1 MEGSQCA
8 AATQAASHAVTVSF
22 LRPRGRTMTNPD
34 TAPLPPASP
43 LFSDDAR
50 AELRACAVESPQWSI
65 WLSLLETA
73 LTAADEPA
81 WHRAQIGFA
90 RVRPERAPLLED
102 AQLTIDGSAAVR
114 LLDALLEH
122 AAAGSARAS
131 AVQAVTLLRAAIAQ
145 VQPPVSE
152 VANDLGVEV
161 MRLHTVAH
169 FLALPLLLEA
179 ARRAEPLLPSD
190 WRAGYCLVCGAW
202 PTLAETRGLDRRRV
216 LRCGRCA
223 AAWESEVLRCTF
235 CDERDHRRLG
245 SMLPREG
252 GELVRIETCES
263 CRGYLKSVTTLR
275 ARPAWALPLDDLRTL
290 PLELKAIERKY
301 QRPSHTGWS
310 LQLHMHSSAAAASP
324 PPAGTRG

>member
-1 MEGSQCA
+1 MS
-8 AATQAASHAVTVSF
+8 
-22 LRPRGRTMTNPD
+22 NPD
-34 TAPLPPASP
+34 PTPTSAS

-50 AELRACAVESPQWSI
+50 AELRACAVESPQWSV

-73 LTAADEPA
+73 LTVADEPA
-81 WHRAQIGFA
+81 WRHAQIGFA
-90 RVRPERAPLLED
+90 RARPERAPLLED
-102 AQLTIDGSAAVR
+102 AQIAVDASAAAR
-114 LLDALLEH
+114 LLGALLEH
-122 AAAGSARAS
+122 AAPGSRAN
-131 AVQAVTLLRAAIAQ
+131 AAQAVALLRAAIAQ

-152 VANDLGVEV
+152 VARDLGVEV

-179 ARRAEPLLPSD
+179 ARRAEPLLPTD

-202 PTLAETRGLDRRRV
+202 PTLAESRGLDRRRV

-245 SMLPREG
+245 SMLPRDG

-263 CRGYLKSVTTLR
+263 CRGYLKAVTTLR

-290 PLELKAIERKY
+290 PLELKAIERQY

-310 LQLHMHSSAAAASP
+310 LQLQIHTSAVSATP